1 MSVLREP
8 GPVRGHRPVRRRA
21 RWVAGVLLTGSLT
34 LAGCAGSG
42 GDQGESTNKGATGAD
57 AQGYAPPG
65 DAEGALRAEGAAG
78 SEGKADARAPGGKA
92 DSGKPESDG
101 DLRTDQL
108 AQRKI
113 IRTAELV
120 VRVEDVSR
128 ALATVRSA
136 AESVGGIVGEEST
149 ERDDDGREQSEVVLR
164 VPQEKYDD
172 VLEKLGDTGTVLRR
186 NTGAEDVT
194 EQVVDVETRLK
205 NQRASVARIRELMD
219 EATKISDV
227 VALEGE
233 LSSRQADLE
242 SLLAQQ
248 TSLKDRTTLA
258 TITLSLTERPDA
270 GRDEESG
277 FLDSVGDGWGAFVA
291 TLRWLSIVLGAALPF
306 LALAGALYAVWRW
319 LLGPWVRRRRPVPP
333 AGPAAGGAV
342 SATGAVGPAAPA
354 TVPPTPRAPDAG

>member
-8 GPVRGHRPVRRRA
+8 VPVPGHRPPRRRA
-21 RWVAGVLLTGSLT
+21 RWVAGVLLAGSLT

-42 GDQGESTNKGATGAD
+42 GDQGESANKGAKAAD
-57 AQGYAPPG
+57 ARGYAPPG
-65 DAEGALRAEGAAG
+65 EAEGALRAEGAAG
-78 SEGKADARAPGGKA
+78 PEGKSDGKA

-101 DLRTDQL
+101 DLRADRL

-136 AESVGGIVGEEST
+136 AESVGGLVGEEST
-149 ERDDDGREQSEVVLR
+149 DRDDDGREQSKVVLR

-172 VLEKLGDTGTVLRR
+172 VLEELGDTGTVLRR

-248 TSLKDRTTLA
+248 ASLKDRTTLA

-291 TLRWLSIVLGAALPF
+291 TLRWLSIVFGAALPF

-333 AGPAAGGAV
+333 AGPAARAAV
-342 SATGAVGPAAPA
+342 SATGVAAPEAPAAAPPA
-354 TVPPTPRAPDAG
+354 PRTPDAG